1 MAMAVSV
8 SVTEAGVLCWEA
20 VTLFLFILLSFFF
33 FYCQLADTPIPG
45 ISGGFTDS
53 NILRRGCR
61 WSKLGPS

>member
-33 FYCQLADTPIPG
+33 FLLSTG
-45 ISGGFTDS
+45 
-53 NILRRGCR
+53 
-61 WSKLGPS
+61 